1 MAMTL
6 LWNLFEWAGTLSFA
20 VSGAIVGMRK
30 QMDLFGIAVLAIV
43 TAVGGGVLR
52 DVLAG
57 QAPPRAFREPAAFL
71 GALAVGVL
79 LAFYLH
85 RNRMTGRR
93 KRILSLL
100 YAAADTVGLASF
112 TVTGAMVGLGGIA
125 PDSFV
130 YPVVL
135 GLVTAVGGGVLRDL
149 MAQRVPAVFV
159 TDVYA
164 TASLA
169 GAVALCVVWR
179 AGYAPAAPWVAVGV
193 IAVLR
198 CLAIR
203 YRWQLFRPTGRR
215 ERGDR

>member
-52 DVLAG
+52 D
-57 QAPPRAFREPAAFL
+57 
-71 GALAVGVL
+71 
-79 LAFYLH
+79 
-85 RNRMTGRR
+85 
-93 KRILSLL
+93 
-100 YAAADTVGLASF
+100 
-112 TVTGAMVGLGGIA
+112 
-125 PDSFV
+125 
-130 YPVVL
+130 
-135 GLVTAVGGGVLRDL
+135 L
-149 MAQRVPAVFV
+149 MAKRVPAVFV